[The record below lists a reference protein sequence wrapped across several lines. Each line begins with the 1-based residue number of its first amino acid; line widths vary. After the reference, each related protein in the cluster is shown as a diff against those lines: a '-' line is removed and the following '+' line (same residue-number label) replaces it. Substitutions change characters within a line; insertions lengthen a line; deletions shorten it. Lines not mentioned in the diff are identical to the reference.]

1 MVSIAIRL
9 EHLERF
15 QFIEKL
21 EALYVRTV
29 DKIKF
34 SLIRRPIF
42 HIAPWSLRK
51 YTVVPLEAIPPPQL
65 ETPNLKQNLSMNPLP
80 SRGTNFRLRAAYN
93 QKTDNQKRKNQIISL
108 EHVFFFF

>member
-1 MVSIAIRL
+1 MNNVMVSIAIRL

-51 YTVVPLEAIPPPQL
+51 YTVVPLEAIPPPIG
-65 ETPNLKQNLSMNPLP
+65 NPKPKAELIYEPP
-80 SRGTNFRLRAAYN
+80 SFTWHKLQVAC
-93 QKTDNQKRKNQIISL
+93 SL
-108 EHVFFFF
+108 QPKD